1 MLVCRVRSFQAPSD
15 DLIEALTVMM
25 RYLITIEQTQNSP
38 SRPAQA
44 YSWLPNIPADS
55 GAQQQVCL

>member
-15 DLIEALTVMM
+15 DLIEALTVMV

-38 SRPAQA
+38 GRPAQA
-44 YSWLPNIPADS
+44 YSWLPNIPVDS
-55 GAQQQVCL
+55 GAQQQVCF